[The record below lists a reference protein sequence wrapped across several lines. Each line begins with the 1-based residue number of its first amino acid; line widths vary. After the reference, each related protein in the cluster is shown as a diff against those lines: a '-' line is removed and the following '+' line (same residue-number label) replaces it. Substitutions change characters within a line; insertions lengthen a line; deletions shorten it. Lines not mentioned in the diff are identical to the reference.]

1 MRLVAVQAI
10 TKKEMVRIRN
20 FKNLMVVLSNKLRVL
35 EVLRRRL
42 RGQSR
47 QHRRWLSESNTR
59 EMFFWP
65 EA

>member
-1 MRLVAVQAI
+1 MVAL
-10 TKKEMVRIRN
+10 N
-20 FKNLMVVLSNKLRVL
+20 NKLTVL

-65 EA
+65 EAYDLIFLSHTQRTGLLGKLAG